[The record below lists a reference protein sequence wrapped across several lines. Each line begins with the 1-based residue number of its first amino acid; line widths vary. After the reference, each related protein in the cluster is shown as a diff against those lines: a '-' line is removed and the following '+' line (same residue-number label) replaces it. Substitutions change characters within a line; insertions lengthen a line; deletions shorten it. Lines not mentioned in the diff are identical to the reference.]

1 MAIATALTGAPSSIV
16 ARRSSRCARRL
27 ANRLGV
33 RGRGAGAHQVPDI
46 TAAHVGE
53 LGIVW
58 HWEPNEMPLEVYGI
72 WPGQF
77 QATSIMVGN
86 VLYLST
92 TYSRVPAL
100 DAETGT
106 ELWTYSPRTYEGG
119 PKGAS
124 PTGFRNRGVAWWSE
138 GPAACIFLNSR
149 DWLYAIDAATGERTR
164 ASATAAGVLLP
175 EGHGRPVSRHEFDQ
189 TSPPERAPRRGP
201 FGGYQ
206 GHFWAALIL
215 PPKVC
220 SIAPV

>member
-1 MAIATALTGAPSSIV
+1 
-16 ARRSSRCARRL
+16 
-27 ANRLGV
+27 
-33 RGRGAGAHQVPDI
+33 
-46 TAAHVGE
+46 
-53 LGIVW
+53 
-58 HWEPNEMPLEVYGI
+58 MPLEVYEI

-92 TYSRVPAL
+92 RYSRVPAL

-106 ELWTYSPRTYEGG
+106 ELWTYDPRTYEGG

-124 PTGFRNRGVAWWSE
+124 PTGFKNRGVAWWSD
-138 GPAACIFLNSR
+138 GHAACIFLNSR
-149 DWLYAIDAATGERTR
+149 DRLYAIDAATGEPDPRFGD
-164 ASATAAGVLLP
+164 SGSVLLP

-206 GHFWAALIL
+206 GHFLAALIL
-215 PPKVC
+215 SPEVC